1 MRGAPSIFPT
11 QRARTSHTAAS
22 TPTSPTPAARPKKV
36 SPYRLVPAHTFLADF
51 APLHANGWR
60 LNSLVNPSSDE
71 AGGRAALSEDGDLQD
86 YELVRTY
93 GFELTKEGWKR
104 AAGLVQQIAEVV
116 EQQDVS
122 ITW

>member
-1 MRGAPSIFPT
+1 
-11 QRARTSHTAAS
+11 
-22 TPTSPTPAARPKKV
+22 
-36 SPYRLVPAHTFLADF
+36 
-51 APLHANGWR
+51 
-60 LNSLVNPSSDE
+60 
-71 AGGRAALSEDGDLQD
+71 LSEDGDLQD